1 MGQKQSVYEIN
12 PSDKKELPYQINSFD
27 SKKSQPRLL
36 KINSLD
42 DRAFSY
48 VPRSLIFLPKQSVA
62 DVEKKHAT
70 DIEKKMNTKKSS
82 KIEDKNNKK
91 NLKKELNNSNHSLD
105 QNHDKKL
112 SNIKESSMQTA
123 SKIDDE
129 NTNSKSY
136 QEIEESKDS
145 KLDVENNIIK
155 SFVVINKIETT
166 EYQSKPELDSNE
178 QNKKSIITLQYF
190 NNCEKTLYNIQDDSI
205 YSNANNSLTNS
216 NEIITLEKIE
226 ANGTSDVNFNE
237 FNNNLTYVV
246 SNNNDSFEH
255 VNEDNIL
262 KKKNGRNSTS
272 IVNFDEFKNVN
283 NDILT
288 ENNEKSPMSII
299 NFDELKSNSIHTI
312 DDIDADDEDDES
324 GINEKLIHQINNKLK
339 NKTDKILTLPK
350 SSNELIHIVFK
361 QDHANIISNNTTLCT
376 SIKSN

>member
-1 MGQKQSVYEIN
+1 MGQKQSVYKIN

-48 VPRSLIFLPKQSVA
+48 VPRSLIFLLKQSVA

-70 DIEKKMNTKKSS
+70 DIEEKMNTKKSS

-91 NLKKELNNSNHSLD
+91 NLKEELNNSNHSLD

-226 ANGTSDVNFNE
+226 ANGTSDVNFN
-237 FNNNLTYVV
+237 
-246 SNNNDSFEH
+246 
-255 VNEDNIL
+255 
-262 KKKNGRNSTS
+262 KN
-272 IVNFDEFKNVN
+272 
-283 NDILT
+283 
-288 ENNEKSPMSII
+288 
-299 NFDELKSNSIHTI
+299 TI

-324 GINEKLIHQINNKLK
+324 DINEKLIHQINNKLK